1 MPDRTAV
8 DRGDGARRAVAIH
21 CRLSLG
27 DVRLHVSIVGRPC
40 SGGAGGEHSLGGGRA
55 SLRWL
60 LRIDRHYIGT
70 NGQNLMTHAGFFCYR
85 AKRIGH

>member
-1 MPDRTAV
+1 M
-8 DRGDGARRAVAIH
+8 ARDARWRFIADYRWVTYDYMCQSSDALA
-21 CRLSLG
+21 R
-27 DVRLHVSIVGRPC
+27 
-40 SGGAGGEHSLGGGRA
+40 GGAGGEHSLGGGRA